1 MLSLVVPIFNEENL
15 IDELL
20 KRTVSAVESFSPD
33 YEIIFVDDGSKDN
46 SLNSLL
52 SWQQGNNKLK
62 ILALSRTLA
71 IRLHIL
77 PDLNFQKQLCRN
89 DGWRSSGSS

>member
-62 ILALSRTLA
+62 ILALSKNFGHQAAYTA
-71 IRLHIL
+71 G
-77 PDLNFQKQLCRN
+77 LNFQKAIMSQ
-89 DGWRSSGSS
+89 